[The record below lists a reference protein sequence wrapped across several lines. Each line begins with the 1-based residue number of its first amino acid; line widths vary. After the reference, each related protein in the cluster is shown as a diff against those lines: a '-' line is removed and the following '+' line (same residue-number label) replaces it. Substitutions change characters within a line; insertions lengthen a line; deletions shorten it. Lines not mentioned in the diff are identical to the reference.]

1 MNIIIVGCGKV
12 GCTLVEALS
21 SENHNI
27 VVIDSRP
34 EKVSALTDTA
44 DVMSQ
49 DLMRKIS
56 SAASLPRRV
65 ATVRPS
71 PASAILYIM
80 KKKIFS
86 RRNSD

>member
-34 EKVSALTDTA
+34 EKVSALTDTV
-44 DVMSQ
+44 DVTYFAG
-49 DLMRKIS
+49 KIG
-56 SAASLPRRV
+56 
-65 ATVRPS
+65 
-71 PASAILYIM
+71 
-80 KKKIFS
+80 K
-86 RRNSD
+86 